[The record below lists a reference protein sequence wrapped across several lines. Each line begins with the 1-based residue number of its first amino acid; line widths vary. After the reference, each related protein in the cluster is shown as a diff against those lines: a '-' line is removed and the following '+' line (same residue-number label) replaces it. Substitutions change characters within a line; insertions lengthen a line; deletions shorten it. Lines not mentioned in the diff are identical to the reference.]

1 LHCLQNSYPCT
12 SFNNKPLTEQLTGQV
27 DDSTQSVL
35 LQRIT
40 LTGLVAMMAVS
51 TDLYLPAI
59 PQLIENLGASI
70 SQGQLTLSV
79 FLMGFAVGQLFY
91 GGISDRYGRKPVLY
105 LGLGVYL
112 FATLTCIIAAD
123 INSLIAARF
132 VQGIGGASAPVLAR
146 AMVID
151 SHNRIDAA
159 RIMASIAGAMALVPA
174 IAPVFGSWL
183 LYFFDWR
190 SHFVLLLILGIFTFT
205 GVTRLQESCKT
216 IGTEILKLSSV
227 FSQFSLC
234 LGNRSFVGFAL
245 CGGATYAAM
254 FCYIST
260 SSFLVI
266 GLLGLAPEY
275 FGYTFMVV
283 VFGYITGAMTSSRLV
298 SSRGII
304 QVLAL
309 GQSVGLLAAGLL
321 LVLALFEIHRLIPLL
336 VAFFLVFMA
345 GGLSLSVSQMGAI
358 AELPKAAGKAS
369 SVFGFIQIAFASV
382 LGYVVGLLYNNTLLP
397 TAAGVIVAVLISAT
411 GYLIIRNT
419 HDPEEVTVSAP

>member
-1 LHCLQNSYPCT
+1 LTNTDQLETQNKRA
-12 SFNNKPLTEQLTGQV
+12 N
-27 DDSTQSVL
+27 QSVL
-35 LQRIT
+35 LQRVT

-59 PQLIENLGASI
+59 PQLINSLGANI
-70 SQGQLTLSV
+70 SQGQLTLSI
-79 FLMGFAVGQLFY
+79 FLMGFAAGQLFY
-91 GGISDRYGRKPVLY
+91 GSISDHYGRKPVLY

-112 FATLTCIIAAD
+112 AATLGCIIAAD
-123 INSLIAARF
+123 IETLIASRF
-132 VQGIGGASAPVLAR
+132 IQGIGGASAPVLAR
-146 AMVID
+146 AMVAD
-151 SHNRIDAA
+151 SHSRIDAA
-159 RIMASIAGAMALVPA
+159 RLMASIAGAMALIPA

-190 SHFVLLLILGIFTFT
+190 AHFVLLLILGVFTFI

-216 IGTEILKLSSV
+216 IGAETLKLSSV
-227 FSQFSLC
+227 FSQFPLC

-283 VFGYITGAMTSSRLV
+283 VFGYIAGAMTSSRLV
-298 SSRGII
+298 GGWGVLR
-304 QVLAL
+304 VLAL
-309 GQSVGLLAAGLL
+309 GQLTGLLAAGLL
-321 LVLALFEIHRLIPLL
+321 LALALTEVHRLAPLL
-336 VAFFLVFMA
+336 LAFFLVFMA

-369 SVFGFIQIAFASV
+369 SVFGFIQIAFASL
-382 LGYVVGLLYNNTLLP
+382 LGYVVGLLYNNSLLP
-397 TAAGVIVAVLISAT
+397 TATGVIVAALISGA
-411 GYLIIRNT
+411 GYLIIRKA
-419 HDPEEVTVSAP
+419 HVTDGSAL

>member
-1 LHCLQNSYPCT
+1 
-12 SFNNKPLTEQLTGQV
+12 LTLANLPGTRASPAGRKI
-27 DDSTQSVL
+27 L

-59 PQLIENLGASI
+59 PQLIESLNTNI
-70 SQGQLTLSV
+70 SQGQLTLSI

-91 GGISDRYGRKPVLY
+91 GSISDRYGRKPVLY

-112 FATLTCIIAAD
+112 VATLGCIIAPD
-123 INSLIAARF
+123 INSLITARF

-146 AMVID
+146 AMVAD
-151 SHNRIDAA
+151 SHSRIDAA
-159 RIMASIAGAMALVPA
+159 RLMASIAGAMALVPA
-174 IAPVFGSWL
+174 VAPVFGSWL

-190 SHFVLLLILGIFTFT
+190 AHFVLLLILGVFTFA

-216 IGTEILKLSSV
+216 IGAEPLKLSSV
-227 FSQFSLC
+227 ISQFPLC
-234 LGNRSFVGFAL
+234 LSNRSFVGFAL

-283 VFGYITGAMTSSRLV
+283 VFGYIAGAMTSSRLV
-298 SSRGII
+298 RRIGVIR
-304 QVLAL
+304 VLAL
-309 GQSVGLLAAGLL
+309 GQLIGLLAAGLL
-321 LVLALFEIHRLIPLL
+321 LVMALFEIHRLTPLL
-336 VAFFLVFMA
+336 VAFCLVFMA

-369 SVFGFIQIAFASV
+369 SVFGFIQIAFASL
-382 LGYVVGLLYNNTLLP
+382 LGYIVGLMYNDSLLP
-397 TAAGVIVAVLISAT
+397 TAAGVIVAVLISGA
-411 GYLIIRNT
+411 GYMVIRKAHEFDET
-419 HDPEEVTVSAP
+419 S

>member
-1 LHCLQNSYPCT
+1 M
-12 SFNNKPLTEQLTGQV
+12 
-27 DDSTQSVL
+27 
-35 LQRIT
+35 QRIT

-59 PQLIENLGASI
+59 PQLIESLGASI

-91 GGISDRYGRKPVLY
+91 GSISDHYGRKPVLY

-112 FATLTCIIAAD
+112 AATLACIIAPD
-123 INSLIAARF
+123 IDSLITARF

-146 AMVID
+146 AMVAD
-151 SHNRIDAA
+151 SHSKIDAA

-183 LYFFDWR
+183 LYFFEWR
-190 SHFVLLLILGIFTFT
+190 SHFVLLLILGIFTFI
-205 GVTRLQESCKT
+205 GVTRMQESCKT
-216 IGTEILKLSSV
+216 IGSEALKLSSI
-227 FSQFSLC
+227 FSQFPLC
-234 LGNRSFVGFAL
+234 LGNRRFVGFTL

-266 GLLGLAPEY
+266 GLLGVAPEY

-283 VFGYITGAMTSSRLV
+283 VFGYIAGAMTSSRLV
-298 SSRGII
+298 GPRGVIR
-304 QVLAL
+304 VLAL

-321 LVLALFEIHRLIPLL
+321 LVLALLEIHRLIPLL
-336 VAFFLVFMA
+336 VAFFLIFMA
-345 GGLSLSVSQMGAI
+345 GGLSLAVSQMGAI
-358 AELPKAAGKAS
+358 SELPKAVGKAS
-369 SVFGFIQIAFASV
+369 SVFGFMQIAFASA
-382 LGYVVGLLYNNTLLP
+382 LGYVVGLFYDNSLLP
-397 TAAGVIVAVLISAT
+397 TTAGVIVAVLMSGA

-419 HDPEEVTVSAP
+419 HDPDEAPGNTS

>member
-1 LHCLQNSYPCT
+1 ME
-12 SFNNKPLTEQLTGQV
+12 KPIADETAGAK
-27 DDSTQSVL
+27 QSVL
-35 LQRIT
+35 AQRIT

-59 PQLIENLGASI
+59 PQLIEDLSANI

-91 GGISDRYGRKPVLY
+91 GSISDRYGRKPVLY

-112 FATLTCIIAAD
+112 LATLFCIIAPD
-123 INSLIAARF
+123 INTLIGARF

-146 AMVID
+146 AMVVD
-151 SHNRIDAA
+151 SHNRIDAT

-190 SHFVLLLILGIFTFT
+190 AHFVLLLILGILTFI
-205 GVTRLQESCKT
+205 GVTRMQESCKT
-216 IGTEILKLSSV
+216 IGAEALKLSSV
-227 FSQFSLC
+227 ISQFSLC
-234 LGNRSFVGFAL
+234 LGQRSFVGFAL

-283 VFGYITGAMTSSRLV
+283 VFGYIAGAMTSSRMVGRKGLMW
-298 SSRGII
+298 
-304 QVLAL
+304 VLAL
-309 GQSVGLLAAGLL
+309 GQVIGLLAAGLL
-321 LVLALFEIHRLIPLL
+321 LILALFEIYRLLPLL
-336 VAFFLVFMA
+336 LAFFMVFMA

-358 AELPKAAGKAS
+358 TELPEAAGKAS
-369 SVFGFIQIAFASV
+369 SVFGFVQIAFASI
-382 LGYVVGLLYNNTLLP
+382 LGYVVGLLYNHTLLP
-397 TAAGVIVAVLISAT
+397 TAAGVLVAVLISGA
-411 GYLIIRNT
+411 GYLIIHST
-419 HDPEEVTVSAP
+419 HHTDNQTDDVS

>member
-1 LHCLQNSYPCT
+1 VAD
-12 SFNNKPLTEQLTGQV
+12 QLTGTTAG
-27 DDSTQSVL
+27 SKQSVL
-35 LQRIT
+35 MQRIT

-59 PQLIENLGASI
+59 PQLIENLGANI
-70 SQGQLTLSV
+70 SQGQLTLSI
-79 FLMGFAVGQLFY
+79 FLMGFAIGQLFY

-112 FATLTCIIAAD
+112 AATLGCIVAPD
-123 INSLIAARF
+123 INSLITARF

-146 AMVID
+146 AMVAD

-190 SHFVLLLILGIFTFT
+190 SHFVLLLLLGVLTFI

-216 IGTEILKLSSV
+216 IGTEVLKLSSI
-227 FSQFSLC
+227 FSQFPLC
-234 LGNRSFVGFAL
+234 LGNRRFVGFAL

-298 SSRGII
+298 GRRGTIR
-304 QVLAL
+304 VLAL
-309 GQSVGLLAAGLL
+309 GQLVGLLAAGLL
-321 LVLALFEIHRLIPLL
+321 LILALFEIHRLIPLL

-369 SVFGFIQIAFASV
+369 SVFGFVQIAFASA
-382 LGYVVGLLYNNTLLP
+382 LGYVVGLLYDNSLLP
-397 TAAGVIVAVLISAT
+397 TASGVIVAVLLSGT
-411 GYLIIRNT
+411 GYLIIR
-419 HDPEEVTVSAP
+419 SAHEPDEAITNGS

>member
-1 LHCLQNSYPCT
+1 MTIIKQLQENPA
-12 SFNNKPLTEQLTGQV
+12 KPE
-27 DDSTQSVL
+27 QSVL

-59 PQLIENLGASI
+59 PQLIEDLGANI

-79 FLMGFAVGQLFY
+79 FLMGFAIGQLFY
-91 GGISDRYGRKPVLY
+91 GSISDRYGRKPVLY

-112 FATLTCIIAAD
+112 AATIACIIAQSID
-123 INSLIAARF
+123 SLIMARF
-132 VQGIGGASAPVLAR
+132 IQGIGGASAPVLAR
-146 AMVID
+146 AMVVD

-174 IAPVFGSWL
+174 VAPVFGSWL
-183 LYFFDWR
+183 LYFFNWR
-190 SHFVLLLILGIFTFT
+190 SHFILLLILAIFTFL
-205 GVTRLQESCKT
+205 GITRLQESCKT
-216 IGTEILKLSSV
+216 IGVGALKLSSIY
-227 FSQFSLC
+227 SQFHLC
-234 LGNRSFVGFAL
+234 LSNRSFVGFTL

-266 GLLGLAPEY
+266 GLLGIAPEY

-298 SSRGII
+298 GRIGVIR
-304 QVLAL
+304 VLAL
-309 GQSVGLLAAGLL
+309 GQLVGLVAAGLL
-321 LVLALFEIHRLIPLL
+321 LVLALFEIYQLTPLL
-336 VAFFLVFMA
+336 LAFFLVFMA

-358 AELPKAAGKAS
+358 SELPNAAGKAS

-382 LGYVVGLLYNNTLLP
+382 LGYSVGLLYDHSLLP
-397 TAAGVIVAVLISAT
+397 TVAGVLVAVLISAV
-411 GYLIIRNT
+411 GYLIIRKQSM
-419 HDPEEVTVSAP
+419 PA

>member
-1 LHCLQNSYPCT
+1 MTNQITAKPDDPIQNA
-12 SFNNKPLTEQLTGQV
+12 
-27 DDSTQSVL
+27 L
-35 LQRIT
+35 LQRLT
-40 LTGLVAMMAVS
+40 LIVLVATMAVS

-59 PQLIENLGASI
+59 PQLIDNLGANN

-79 FLMGFAVGQLFY
+79 FLMGFAIGQLFY

-112 FATLTCIIAAD
+112 AATLACIVAPD
-123 INSLIAARF
+123 INSLIAVRF
-132 VQGIGGASAPVLAR
+132 LQGIGGASAPVLAR
-146 AMVID
+146 AIVVD
-151 SHNRIDAA
+151 SHNRIEAA

-183 LYFFDWR
+183 LYFFNWR
-190 SHFVLLLILGIFTFT
+190 SHFVLLLLLGLFTFF

-216 IGTEILKLSSV
+216 IGAETLKLSSI
-227 FSQFSLC
+227 FSQFPLC
-234 LGNRSFVGFAL
+234 FSNRNFIGFAL

-266 GLLGLAPEY
+266 DLLGLAAEY

-283 VFGYITGAMTSSRLV
+283 VFGYISGAMICSRLV
-298 SSRGII
+298 IRKGVIH
-304 QVLAL
+304 VLAL
-309 GQSVGLLAAGLL
+309 GQSVGLLATGLL
-321 LVLALFEIHRLIPLL
+321 LILALFKIHHLALL
-336 VAFFLVFMA
+336 LSVFFLVFMA

-369 SVFGFIQIAFASV
+369 SVFGFVQIAFASM
-382 LGYVVGLLYNNTLLP
+382 LGYIVGLYYDNTLLP
-397 TAAGVIVAVLISAT
+397 TAIGVIVATLMSGA
-411 GYLIIRNT
+411 GYLIIRKT
-419 HDPEEVTVSAP
+419 YKPEGVVV

>member
-1 LHCLQNSYPCT
+1 MT
-12 SFNNKPLTEQLTGQV
+12 AQLTGNHGGP
-27 DDSTQSVL
+27 TQSVL

-59 PQLIENLGASI
+59 PQLIENLGAST
-70 SQGQLTLSV
+70 SQGQLTLSI

-91 GGISDRYGRKPVLY
+91 GSISDRYGRKPVLY

-112 FATLTCIIAAD
+112 FATVACIVAPD
-123 INSLIAARF
+123 IDSLIAARF
-132 VQGIGGASAPVLAR
+132 IQGLGAASAPVLAR
-146 AMVID
+146 AMVVD

-159 RIMASIAGAMALVPA
+159 RIMASIAGAMALIPA

-190 SHFVLLLILGIFTFT
+190 SHFVLLLVLGVLTFI

-216 IGTEILKLSSV
+216 IGAEVLKLNSV

-234 LGNRSFVGFAL
+234 LGSRSFVGFTL

-298 SSRGII
+298 GRRGLIR
-304 QVLAL
+304 VLAL
-309 GQSVGLLAAGLL
+309 GQLIGLLAAALL
-321 LVLALFEIHRLIPLL
+321 LVRTGTGER
-336 VAFFLVFMA
+336 
-345 GGLSLSVSQMGAI
+345 
-358 AELPKAAGKAS
+358 AAAYNS
-369 SVFGFIQIAFASV
+369 S
-382 LGYVVGLLYNNTLLP
+382 
-397 TAAGVIVAVLISAT
+397 
-411 GYLIIRNT
+411 
-419 HDPEEVTVSAP
+419 

>member
-1 LHCLQNSYPCT
+1 LIPVHFMKDAET
-12 SFNNKPLTEQLTGQV
+12 SGSK
-27 DDSTQSVL
+27 QSVV

-59 PQLIENLGASI
+59 PQLIENLGTNI
-70 SQGQLTLSV
+70 SQGQLTLSI

-112 FATLTCIIAAD
+112 LATLACIIAPD

-146 AMVID
+146 AMVAD
-151 SHNRIDAA
+151 SHNRVDAA
-159 RIMASIAGAMALVPA
+159 RVMASIAGAMALVPA

-190 SHFVLLLILGIFTFT
+190 SHFVLLLVLGIFTFF

-216 IGTEILKLSSV
+216 IGAETLKLSSV
-227 FSQFSLC
+227 FSQFGLC
-234 LGNRSFVGFAL
+234 FGNRNFVGYAL

-275 FGYTFMVV
+275 FGYTFMIV
-283 VFGYITGAMTSSRLV
+283 VFGYLAGAMTSSRLV
-298 SSRGII
+298 GRIGVLR
-304 QVLAL
+304 VLAL
-309 GQSVGLLAAGLL
+309 GQLIGLLAAVLL
-321 LVLALFEIHRLIPLL
+321 LVLALFEINRLIPLL
-336 VAFFLVFMA
+336 LAFFMVFMA
-345 GGLSLSVSQMGAI
+345 GGLSLSISQMGAI

-369 SVFGFIQIAFASV
+369 SVFGFVQIAFASV
-382 LGYVVGLLYNNTLLP
+382 LGYVVGLFYNHSLVP
-397 TAAGVIVAVLISAT
+397 TTTGVCLAVLMSGA
-411 GYLIIRNT
+411 GYLIIRSSHHGDNEPDT
-419 HDPEEVTVSAP
+419 DTPEQG